1 MSPINLVLRTAFILS
16 SISTSFAAICNGQTR
31 ASGDPSGEILAA
43 FLNSQDQISQFCSA
57 GVSGKTSG
65 DVNFSDF
72 QISFERSDSF
82 SSTLE
87 HCTKAL
93 QDIISRCIKP
103 SDPGTYGESS
113 TFESGETYT
122 ISNDLYP
129 QAPVVSVN
137 LENRAVEDAAKARTH
152 KTTAKPTTKTTKTIP
167 KTTTVAQATTTPKT
181 TATTPKPTPTS
192 VTTSSKTTQTTS
204 TTSKSSTS
212 KTSLSSETPKT
223 TATSTSSKTI
233 QTVPTTSKPSIS
245 TITTSIAS
253 ETPKTTSIATT
264 SKSTTSS
271 TISSKI
277 PSPSSLSSSQTST
290 KQSSTGTST
299 STSTNPNSNPHSATS
314 SSLST
319 LSSISSIKGSSTHTP
334 TLTPSAPTSTKPS
347 PSNIPSSLSTTQLST
362 SSLEVSS
369 HIPELTSTP
378 SQSTSTEPVS
388 LETSSQKSTSQ
399 ADPSSSS
406 SIHTSGLSSTSSFS
420 SGTKIPISKSLT
432 STSHPL
438 EPTPSSP
445 AESLS
450 PSKLSVSPESSETT
464 PATIS
469 ELPSSAD
476 IHPSPSSAIKT
487 SSISSLS
494 SNSIPEITPGPTTPS
509 SSAIITSGAIPST
522 SVSEL
527 TSQVISTETHIAS
540 KPSEITPSPSPSTV
554 TTQVISTGPLT
565 SSIQPE
571 ITLPSSESSLS
582 RTISSTIISE
592 AISKSTS
599 TEALTSSTKPEIT
612 PSSPVSEE
620 IPQSISTSSSTSSTQ
635 PEITPAPSNPSTS
648 ELNPSTP
655 ETKSTSQAISTGS
668 LTSPV
673 EPEITPPSSPSPSET
688 SEPSKPTEASGPAE
702 SPDPIETSQPETP
715 ENNPTET
722 AIPSSTPAPLST
734 SIASSPACTATT
746 GGNCSTCYQYSG
758 SGDISLSLSNSTTL
772 QSRKL
777 PPTIAGRIS
786 TTDLQSK
793 VSKRATR
800 SFTSFDA
807 ANSCVFGSVDVPS
820 IPDASTLVSKAGT
833 QTEYW
838 YVLQDTPVN
847 ATICPALGFT
857 KVTDAALASQLINS
871 NAVGYTKAG
880 SGIGWKTN
888 APTVDVDSVYDSI
901 ILQSFFAS
909 RVNSSNFAAFK
920 AIFDQSDTVN
930 AGKSRLQTIWNALPS
945 DTNPDYAG
953 IDQKISTVKAQAFT
967 AVAMAITNNDAIA
980 NLFQSTN
987 LRVYKALLAIDAV
1000 IGATN
1005 STTTAGI
1012 KADWASTYRTYLTN
1026 FLTTRSS
1033 IILSQVSSYLDND
1046 LGPAARN
1053 DNVTLSD
1060 GTVSTT
1066 EDSIGKGVDALLNAY
1081 PLATA
1086 FAFDQA
1092 KLLGFPS
1099 V

>member
-16 SISTSFAAICNGQTR
+16 SISTSFAAVCNGQTR
-31 ASGDPSGEILAA
+31 ASGDPSGETLAA
-43 FLNSQDQISQFCSA
+43 LLNSQDQIYQFCSVD
-57 GVSGKTSG
+57 VSGKTSG
-65 DVNFSDF
+65 NVNFSDF
-72 QISFERSDSF
+72 QISFKRSDSS

-87 HCTKAL
+87 HCTEAL
-93 QDIISRCIKP
+93 QDIISRCIEP
-103 SDPGTYGESS
+103 SDAGTYGGSS

-152 KTTAKPTTKTTKTIP
+152 KTAAKPTTKTTKTTP

-223 TATSTSSKTI
+223 TATSTSSKNI
-233 QTVPTTSKPSIS
+233 QTVPTTSKSSTSI
-245 TITTSIAS
+245 IKTSIAS

-271 TISSKI
+271 TITSKI

-290 KQSSTGTST
+290 KQSSTGTSAST
-299 STSTNPNSNPHSATS
+299 STSTNPNSNPHSPTS

-319 LSSISSIKGSSTHTP
+319 LSSISSTKGSSTHTP
-334 TLTPSAPTSTKPS
+334 TLTPSTPISTKPS

-378 SQSTSTEPVS
+378 SQSTSTEYVS

-406 SIHTSGLSSTSSFS
+406 SIHTSSLSSTSSFS

-432 STSHPL
+432 STSHTL

-445 AESLS
+445 AESL
-450 PSKLSVSPESSETT
+450 PASKLSVSPESSETT

-476 IHPSPSSAIKT
+476 IHSSPSSAIKT
-487 SSISSLS
+487 PSISS
-494 SNSIPEITPGPTTPS
+494 I
-509 SSAIITSGAIPST
+509 
-522 SVSEL
+522 
-527 TSQVISTETHIAS
+527 
-540 KPSEITPSPSPSTV
+540 
-554 TTQVISTGPLT
+554 
-565 SSIQPE
+565 
-571 ITLPSSESSLS
+571 
-582 RTISSTIISE
+582 
-592 AISKSTS
+592 
-599 TEALTSSTKPEIT
+599 
-612 PSSPVSEE
+612 
-620 IPQSISTSSSTSSTQ
+620 SSTQ

-673 EPEITPPSSPSPSET
+673 EPEITPPPSPSPSPSQT

-702 SPDPIETSQPETP
+702 SPDPIETSQSETP
-715 ENNPTET
+715 ESNPIET
-722 AIPSSTPAPLST
+722 VIPSSTST
-734 SIASSPACTATT
+734 PSSASIASSPACTATT

-758 SGDISLSLSNSTTL
+758 SGDISPSLFNSTTL

-786 TTDLQSK
+786 TANLHSDIF
-793 VSKRATR
+793 KRATR
-800 SFTSFDA
+800 SFTSFDV

-820 IPDASTLVSKAGT
+820 IPGTYTTREAHDSMKDCNLANLIYEDASTLVSKAGP

-871 NAVGYTKAG
+871 NAVRYTKAG
-880 SGIGWKTN
+880 SGIGWKAN
-888 APTVDVDSVYDSI
+888 APTVDVDSQYESIRLMALPIDDST

-909 RVNSSNFAAFK
+909 RVNSSNCAAFK

-967 AVAMAITNNDAIA
+967 GELRQSYTSNDEKLAYISELAVAMAITNDDAIA

-1000 IGATN
+1000 IGANAVIGATN
-1005 STTTAGI
+1005 STTTTSI

-1026 FLTTRSS
+1026 LLTTRSS

-1053 DNVTLSD
+1053 GNVTLSD

-1066 EDSIGKGVDALLNAY
+1066 ENSIGKGVDALLNAY